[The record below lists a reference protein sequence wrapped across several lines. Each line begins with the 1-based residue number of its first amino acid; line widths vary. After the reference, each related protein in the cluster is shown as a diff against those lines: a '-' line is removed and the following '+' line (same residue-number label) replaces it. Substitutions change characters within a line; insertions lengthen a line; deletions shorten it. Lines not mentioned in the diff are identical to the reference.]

1 MASLIISFLLLS
13 VLVAIATLTPSISI
27 LFNKNNETNRKISP
41 KIIYIL
47 ATVVITTI
55 AGSYAVYFK
64 IGTLDQAKQLLVEN
78 ENKERGTSQ
87 TFDPVTHIKLL
98 EQELTRK
105 PYDPILLKQLSRIYM
120 LIGDYPKSVATS
132 KMLVEVEPTADNFV
146 KLADSISMTSGGEI
160 SEEVSNLLRKA
171 LSIDEKHPVAL
182 TLLGIEYAQ
191 RGENSLAVENWQKA
205 DKFLPIGSNLKPR
218 LKELIEQAT
227 PDKPKA
233 RKHTTKIRIKL
244 SIDSKLKEQVAL
256 LNENAKLFVMI
267 KGNVPGPP
275 LLVTRLNKVNF
286 PTEVVLDESMKM
298 VPDAPLD
305 KDSEVFATARISKN
319 GEPIASSG
327 DLEGKSKIFRIG
339 TLDTIK
345 ITIKNVIAN

>member
-1 MASLIISFLLLS
+1 
-13 VLVAIATLTPSISI
+13 
-27 LFNKNNETNRKISP
+27 
-41 KIIYIL
+41 
-47 ATVVITTI
+47 
-55 AGSYAVYFK
+55 
-64 IGTLDQAKQLLVEN
+64 
-78 ENKERGTSQ
+78 
-87 TFDPVTHIKLL
+87 
-98 EQELTRK
+98 
-105 PYDPILLKQLSRIYM
+105 
-120 LIGDYPKSVATS
+120 
-132 KMLVEVEPTADNFV
+132 V

-327 DLEGKSKIFRIG
+327 DLEGKSKIFKIG